1 MEEKEEG
8 RTRKRRRN
16 RNTVDEAM
24 ADGRRQA
31 VGAGLW
37 ATDSGVVCRGWAT
50 EWIMTALSCK
60 EGERENT

>member
-16 RNTVDEAM
+16 RNTVDEAV

-37 ATDSGVVCRGWAT
+37 ATDSVVVC
-50 EWIMTALSCK
+50 
-60 EGERENT
+60 